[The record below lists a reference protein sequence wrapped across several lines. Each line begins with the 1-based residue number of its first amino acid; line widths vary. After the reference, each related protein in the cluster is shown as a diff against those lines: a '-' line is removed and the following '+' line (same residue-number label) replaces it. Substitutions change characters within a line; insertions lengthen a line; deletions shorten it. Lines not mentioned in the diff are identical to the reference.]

1 MFGHHAAR
9 RQKRK
14 QKQEQTAFANEK
26 LDWENNAPAREKEAA
41 DFKQKQVSDKVA
53 QSKADRQAARE
64 EGRADTEAFFR
75 KDNSGLGLDPKQRE
89 AMQFEAN
96 KAIQRG
102 HQSANRKLLGEQSQN
117 GIVGKGG
124 VGYAQQRDLM
134 RMSNEAQAGVDRD
147 LTKLDKDLELKKL
160 AAIFT
165 GGEGNAAQSLL
176 DKQLAQ
182 DELELFEEKKKAKKY
197 EDQRNLAFNRI

>member
-1 MFGHHAAR
+1 MFGHHKA
-9 RQKRK
+9 KRAK
-14 QKQEQTAFANEK
+14 KRLKREQESFANEK
-26 LDWENNAPAREKEAA
+26 MDWQNNAPAREKEANE
-41 DFKQKQVSDKVA
+41 FKKTQIDERAA

-75 KDNSGLGLDPKQRE
+75 KDHSGLGLSPEQRS
-89 AMQFEAN
+89 AMQYEAN
-96 KAIQRG
+96 KSIQRG

-124 VGYAQQRDLM
+124 VGYAQQKDLM
-134 RMSNEAQAGVDRD
+134 RMANDAQAGVDRD

-176 DKQLAQ
+176 DRQLAQ
-182 DELELFEEKKKAKKY
+182 DELDLFEEKKRARKY
-197 EDQRNLAFNRI
+197 EDERNLAFNRI